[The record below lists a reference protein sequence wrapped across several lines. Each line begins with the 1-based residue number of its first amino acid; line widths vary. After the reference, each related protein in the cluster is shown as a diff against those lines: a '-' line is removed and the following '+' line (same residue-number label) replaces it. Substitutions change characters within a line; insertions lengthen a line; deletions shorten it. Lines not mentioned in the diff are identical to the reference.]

1 MVFGHMELLLV
12 NGSEK
17 TVEKTVECEERKNE
31 IGGRL
36 GILA

>member
-1 MVFGHMELLLV
+1 MKLLLV

-17 TVEKTVECEERKNE
+17 AVEKTMECEKRKNE

-36 GILA
+36 RILA